1 MRRSNKRFQFQKPP
15 PRLNVADN
23 KQWQHQPYD
32 YYWLFSSAQNERK
45 LDTVDAD
52 AIVEEAEMTSLPRFQ
67 MWIQQKKKSS
77 KFMLHNLDS

>member
-23 KQWQHQPYD
+23 KQWHQLD

>member
-1 MRRSNKRFQFQKPP
+1 MRPNKRFRFQKPP